1 MFMLPT
7 LLLITSCMVIKVS
20 AYPGALCN
28 VTYQIP
34 TGCGEVLGRIEDQ
47 VRDILVEEENYDKKY
62 FR

>member
-1 MFMLPT
+1 MFMLLT
-7 LLLITSCMVIKVS
+7 LLFMTSCMVLKVS

-34 TGCGEVLGRIEDQ
+34 TGCGEVLARIEDQ
-47 VRDILVEEENYDKKY
+47 VRDNLEDEKSDNKY